1 MYFRK
6 TSIIGGVMAVLGAA
20 AAVSCDSG
28 TTSFYDDSE
37 YENANVMVR
46 SFSLKENTDI
56 CENLAN
62 VFFSIDLRT
71 GNIYNADSLP
81 YGAPTDKLEP
91 VISFPSEGI
100 GAAEFHIPR
109 EGQPDS
115 IVAWDEKSSNEINF
129 SRGPVTLRVTSLS
142 NHFVRDYKIQVNVH
156 KEKPDTMIW
165 RDMAIS
171 ENGLPGG
178 LPGLV
183 AQRTVK
189 MGDRIFCLV
198 RNAAGCRISSTTAP
212 GAGDWQTV
220 TPSFGFTPD
229 VNSFMATSDALYIK
243 AEGESGAVYRSTD
256 GSSWTSVGHDAYS
269 LISSYG
275 QTLFIVKNNGG
286 NYTLVRY
293 PGNQEIALPEGFPVE
308 GASMPCEYSVD
319 WQLSPVSSIAGGRTA
334 DGKLS
339 NYVWSYD
346 GNDWAR
352 VTSTG
357 FSQGLY
363 APVMVPYFTI
373 KVGSYWTIQKFSV
386 FMVMGGRNAEGEINR
401 KVYLTKDYGL
411 TWYNADKY
419 MQLPDEV
426 PVFVNSQAYTV
437 DTKYE
442 MPGSGEAGG
451 SQPASRAMSGWRP
464 VSGKN
469 LMPYMRIAMPVR
481 SRMTQLPDS
490 WDCPYIYMFGGYD
503 AEGRL
508 SSTIWRGVLNRFTFI
523 PVV

>member
-6 TSIIGGVMAVLGAA
+6 SSIIGGVMAVSAA
-20 AAVSCDSG
+20 ALAVSCNSG
-28 TTSFYDDSE
+28 TTSIYEEDD

-46 SFSLKENTDI
+46 SFSFKENKDI
-56 CENLAN
+56 CENLNN
-62 VFFSIDLRT
+62 VFFSIDLKT

-81 YGAPTDKLEP
+81 YGAPIDKLIP
-91 VISFPSEGI
+91 VLTFPSEGI

-109 EGQPDS
+109 EGNTDS
-115 IVAWDEKSSNEINF
+115 IVAWEESFDSELNF

-142 NHFVRDYKIQVNVH
+142 NHFVRDYKIKVNVH

-165 RDMAIS
+165 RDLAVA

-178 LPGLV
+178 LATAS

-189 MGDRIFCLV
+189 MGDRLFCLV
-198 RNAAGCRISSTTAP
+198 KNGTDYRISSTTTP
-212 GAGDWQTV
+212 GADQWKII

-229 VNSFMATSDALYIK
+229 VNSLMATSDALYLK
-243 AEGESGAVYRSTD
+243 AEGESGTVYKSSD
-256 GSSWTSVGHDAYS
+256 GSSWSSTGIGAYS

-275 QTLFIVKNNGG
+275 SSVFAVKKSGDAFSIVK
-286 NYTLVRY
+286 Y
-293 PGNQEIALPEGFPVE
+293 PENEEIALPEGFPVE
-308 GASMPCEYSVD
+308 GASVPCEYSVE

-339 NYVWSYD
+339 NYLWSYD
-346 GNDWAR
+346 GHDWAKI
-352 VTSTG
+352 TNKG
-357 FSQGLY
+357 FSEGLY

-373 KVGSYWTIQKFSV
+373 KIGSYWTIQKSSV
-386 FMVMGGRNAEGEINR
+386 FMIMGGSNAEGKINR

-426 PVFVNSQAYTV
+426 PVFVNAQAYTI

-442 MPGSGEAGG
+442 VPKPGDGEEK
-451 SQPASRAMSGWRP
+451 ASRASNGWRP
-464 VSGKN
+464 VKGKQ
-469 LMPYMRIAMPVR
+469 LMPYMRLALPQR
-481 SRMTQLPDS
+481 SRMTQLPTS

-503 AEGRL
+503 AEGKL
-508 SSTIWRGVLNRFTFI
+508 SNTVWRGVLNRFTFVPI
-523 PVV
+523 V